1 MNAVQDRLVWDAHA
15 GFELNTVAD
24 LETLAVWKAA
34 GVDFLSVNVGYD
46 VVPWT
51 ATVTALAL
59 ARDWVRRTDGYR
71 LIGRAGEL
79 IQARAAGEM
88 AIAFDIEG
96 MAALDGRIEMVRLYH
111 DLGVR
116 QMLFAYNLNNQ
127 AGGGCHD
134 EDSGLTDFGRRVV
147 AEMNVVGMLVD
158 CSHTGYRTT
167 MEAMELSTAPVVFS
181 HSNARALRDH
191 ERNIHDEQALAC
203 AATGGGGGVNGIGLF
218 VGENDTSTT
227 GIVDHI
233 DHYLD
238 LIGPGHVGIGL
249 DYFDE
254 SEAASD
260 FNATV
265 AANAH
270 YWPPTQ
276 YPERAIRCAAP
287 RQFAEIEVEMA
298 TRGHDEATI
307 RAVLGGNFAR
317 VAEVVWG

>member
-127 AGGGCHD
+127 AGGG
-134 EDSGLTDFGRRVV
+134 
-147 AEMNVVGMLVD
+147 
-158 CSHTGYRTT
+158 
-167 MEAMELSTAPVVFS
+167 
-181 HSNARALRDH
+181 
-191 ERNIHDEQALAC
+191 
-203 AATGGGGGVNGIGLF
+203 
-218 VGENDTSTT
+218 
-227 GIVDHI
+227 
-233 DHYLD
+233 
-238 LIGPGHVGIGL
+238 
-249 DYFDE
+249 
-254 SEAASD
+254 
-260 FNATV
+260 
-265 AANAH
+265 
-270 YWPPTQ
+270 W
-276 YPERAIRCAAP
+276 RCPA
-287 RQFAEIEVEMA
+287 QC
-298 TRGHDEATI
+298 
-307 RAVLGGNFAR
+307 
-317 VAEVVWG
+317 